1 MNVKRQQ
8 TRALL
13 SSNFL
18 SQKVRKLILKSWVK
32 EKWACSNCS
41 NNKTFD
47 LVEGMNVM
55 AELTDGLI
63 EFHWNF
69 QSEREKSG

>member
-18 SQKVRKLILKSWVK
+18 SQKVPKFILKSWVK

-41 NNKTFD
+41 NNKSFD

-63 EFHWNF
+63 SLEF
-69 QSEREKSG
+69 SI